1 MGASRAR
8 MDGAP
13 SRARMDGARI
23 RSCCGRAQHE
33 WMVAAEERNRRGATR
48 RPPVRDP
55 DDRIVF
61 SYDATAAPR
70 APAATEHSACVCGA
84 CPADSQAGQPRG
96 VAATRA
102 SSESVSA
109 VVGFAVAGCRGR
121 GCGVSRPAAARRPL
135 AHTSGAPRRW
145 AASTVSEPFGSRS
158 PSSRRVRAA
167 CVPVGAAVRAPDVH
181 ESPGQNDRACIQFSQ
196 PVRHSPLTPGSLHVV

>member
-8 MDGAP
+8 TDG
-13 SRARMDGARI
+13 
-23 RSCCGRAQHE
+23 CCGRAQP
-33 WMVAAEERNRRGATR
+33 TR
-48 RPPVRDP
+48 CDETTPDRDP

-167 CVPVGAAVRAPDVH
+167 CVPVGAAVPARLTSSI
-181 ESPGQNDRACIQFSQ
+181 SPGQNDRACIQFSQ
-196 PVRHSPLTPGSLHVV
+196 PVGHSPLTPGSLHVV

>member
-1 MGASRAR
+1 MGA
-8 MDGAP
+8 

-23 RSCCGRAQHE
+23 RSCCGRAQP
-33 WMVAAEERNRRGATR
+33 TR
-48 RPPVRDP
+48 CDETTPDRDP

-84 CPADSQAGQPRG
+84 YLADSQAGQPRG

-167 CVPVGAAVRAPDVH
+167 CVPVGAAVRAPDITSSIGQ
-181 ESPGQNDRACIQFSQ
+181 SPGQNDRACIQFSQ